1 MNFIEKSM
9 AKAAGLEEVSPG
21 QDIVCKVS
29 YVAAHDVTGPIA
41 ISMFEKIGVEKV
53 FDPERV
59 ILVVDHIY
67 PAASEKARNG
77 VWAMQD
83 FTERYG
89 GHLYQRGEGVIHQL
103 MYEKHRAQPG
113 EIIAIADSHTS
124 TCGGYGAIGIGVG
137 STELA
142 AAMATGKLDVEV
154 PEVVQV
160 FLEGKPRSNVFGKD
174 LILYLG
180 SLLGVD
186 YLIDKALLFSGPGIA
201 AFSVEERMT
210 VCNMG
215 IEIGAMLSV
224 FGSMEE
230 ETDTAELIKINLDT
244 LQPQIACP
252 FSPGNVKE
260 VRETAGIPIT
270 QVVIG
275 SCTNGRINDME
286 QVAEAFRG
294 KKVSEKVNTLVI
306 PSSREVLEEMEK
318 RGYCKIIRDAG
329 ATVLNPGC
337 GPCFGAHEG
346 LASDRDVVV
355 STTNRN
361 FPGRMGSMKAQ
372 IYLASPA
379 TAAASAVSGVITVPK
394 EGNCA

>member
-9 AKAAGLEEVSPG
+9 ARAAGLDFVRPG
-21 QDIVCKVS
+21 QDIVCRLS

-41 ISMFEKIGVEKV
+41 INMFEKIGVEKV
-53 FDPERV
+53 FDPEKV

-67 PAASEKARNG
+67 PASSEKARNG

-83 FTERYG
+83 FAERYG
-89 GHLYQRGEGVIHQL
+89 VRLYQRGEGVIHQL
-103 MYEKHRAQPG
+103 MYERHRAEPG
-113 EIIAIADSHTS
+113 EIIAITDSHTA
-124 TCGGYGAIGIGVG
+124 TCGGYQAIGIGVG

-154 PEVVQV
+154 PEVVQI
-160 FLEGKPRSNVFGKD
+160 FLEGKTGSNVFGKD

-186 YLIDKALLFSGPGIA
+186 YLIDKALLFSGPGID
-201 AFSVEERMT
+201 AFSLEERMT
-210 VCNMG
+210 ICNMG
-215 IEIGAMLSV
+215 VEIGAMLSV
-224 FGSMEE
+224 FGGREQEE
-230 ETDTAELIKINLDT
+230 DTAQCINIDLSA
-244 LQPQIACP
+244 LKPQLACP
-252 FSPGNVKE
+252 FSPGNVTE
-260 VRETAGIPIT
+260 VQLKAGTPIT

-286 QVAEAFRG
+286 QVAKAFRG
-294 KKVSEKVNTLVI
+294 KRVSEKVNTLVV
-306 PSSREVLEEMEK
+306 PASREVLDEMEK

-346 LASDRDVVV
+346 LAADRDVVL

-379 TAAASAVSGVITVPK
+379 TAAASAIAGVITVPE
-394 EGNCA
+394 EGTYA